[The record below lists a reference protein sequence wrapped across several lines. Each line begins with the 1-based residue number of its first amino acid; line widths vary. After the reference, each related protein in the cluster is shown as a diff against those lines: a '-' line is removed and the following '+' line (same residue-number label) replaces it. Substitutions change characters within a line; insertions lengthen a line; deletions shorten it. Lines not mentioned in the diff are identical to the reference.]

1 MSCQLVSA
9 ENESILWSTSVQVE
23 PDQIGN
29 SIDTAC
35 IELVNWLDGPR
46 ASTDTRGDID
56 STAYTY
62 WLRALALL
70 DRGDPISFNVARA
83 YLDDA
88 VQRAPRSA
96 VIHAYLALWYAQ
108 SALARRLPL
117 SEAFASANQ
126 EADVALQLN
135 SASAEAHLARAVV
148 AFFSYARDEAEVHF
162 RRTLDVSPN
171 HVETHHRYARF
182 LACHSRFE
190 SAIAHARRAQILDP
204 LSRSV
209 HLNAGIVL
217 YAARDF
223 HASLIESEKAL
234 ALNPASPS
242 GLMQI
247 GVCELVLGRY
257 SDAIQRLRQAVRFS
271 QGHIAPAAYLSCA
284 YALAGR
290 EEFSRRIYQRV
301 RTMCI
306 SADREGWS
314 NWTYLAVVCACRGTS
329 EEAVDALK
337 RAVARRDPELLGIA
351 VDPLFDS
358 IRASVGFREAISAVY
373 VH

>member
-148 AFFSYARDEAEVHF
+148 AFFRTLATRLKCISGGRWTCRLIMS
-162 RRTLDVSPN
+162 RRTTGTLVFSHVTAGLNRRSPMR
-171 HVETHHRYARF
+171 VALRF
-182 LACHSRFE
+182 WTPFRAPYISMLE
-190 SAIAHARRAQILDP
+190 SCFTPRVISMRR
-204 LSRSV
+204 S
-209 HLNAGIVL
+209 LN
-217 YAARDF
+217 
-223 HASLIESEKAL
+223 
-234 ALNPASPS
+234 
-242 GLMQI
+242 
-247 GVCELVLGRY
+247 
-257 SDAIQRLRQAVRFS
+257 QR
-271 QGHIAPAAYLSCA
+271 
-284 YALAGR
+284 
-290 EEFSRRIYQRV
+290 RRWR
-301 RTMCI
+301 
-306 SADREGWS
+306 
-314 NWTYLAVVCACRGTS
+314 
-329 EEAVDALK
+329 
-337 RAVARRDPELLGIA
+337 
-351 VDPLFDS
+351 
-358 IRASVGFREAISAVY
+358 
-373 VH
+373 